1 MALSPGT
8 RLGPYEILTAIGA
21 GGMGE
26 VYRARDPRLDRDVA
40 VKVLLAPLASD
51 PDRIRRFEQE
61 ARAVG
66 RLNHPHIV
74 AIHDVG
80 RVPDGLPGAGAPFLV
95 SELLEGRTLRDVMQ
109 GRALPWRTALTY
121 AREIASGLAA
131 AHDKGVVHR
140 DIKPENIFVTRDG
153 HIKIL
158 DFGLAKLRPD
168 ADVAETAMAI
178 GRTGPGVV
186 MGTTTYMSPEQ
197 VRGEEADHR
206 SDIFSF
212 GSVLYE
218 LLTGRRAFQGATGA
232 ETMGAILHV
241 DPPEMPI
248 DSGMPDDE
256 RDRAHRQA
264 LPREIS
270 RAAISVGARPR
281 VQHRSVNGGRA
292 ENATRTSAAGV
303 DYRRWRR
310 ARGRGGMD
318 AVAASGS
325 GAARGGRHAAAG
337 RDAVYRWARRRVA
350 AGLEPDRQPRG
361 VRLGRVRD

>member
-1 MALSPGT
+1 
-8 RLGPYEILTAIGA
+8 
-21 GGMGE
+21 MGQ

-95 SELLEGRTLRDVMQ
+95 SELLEGRTLRDAMQ

-168 ADVAETAMAI
+168 ADAAETAMAI

-248 DSGMPDDE
+248 DSGSAQTTSAIERIARRCLEKSPERRFQSARDLAFSIEALTEDE
-256 RDRAHRQA
+256 QKT
-264 LPREIS
+264 PR
-270 RAAISVGARPR
+270 
-281 VQHRSVNGGRA
+281 
-292 ENATRTSAAGV
+292 RTTAAGV
-303 DYRRWRR
+303 DHRRWRR

-337 RDAVYRWARRRVA
+337 RDAVSRRARCRVA
-350 AGLEPDRQPRG
+350 AGLEPDCQPR
-361 VRLGRVRD
+361 RLRLECVGQ